1 MKRSGGFQTVIFL
14 HFLLPV
20 ARKEDQKLALDQ
32 PQEYGKVNSVCQ
44 LCYNLSRDLGHGDM
58 NFLWNLSLASSM
70 ILVDDRYSQRVAS
83 RFARIYFTM
92 GISALYQ

>member
-1 MKRSGGFQTVIFL
+1 MDITKRSGGFQTVIFL

-58 NFLWNLSLASSM
+58 NFLWNLM
-70 ILVDDRYSQRVAS
+70 E
-83 RFARIYFTM
+83 FAFLFGLQYDFGR
-92 GISALYQ
+92 